1 MDFRVMV
8 GKNVEPFICTRQ
20 WGWPE
25 AKKKHSLNGPTL
37 VFSYTFTRFCALPS
51 MTK

>member
-25 AKKKHSLNGPTL
+25 AKKKTL
-37 VFSYTFTRFCALPS
+37 TRWTNFGLQLHIY
-51 MTK
+51 